1 MMAKD
6 LEIII
11 TSRRRVGSC
20 EHRCSRIKNS
30 GYSCFSYGYGL
41 LLHGFVDCNPKP
53 RSKCKLLKLM
63 TKDQFYQDLFLVCIT
78 YLLVSFCRT
87 HQYRQHPHLPKP
99 WLLLQDK
106 THAGNHEVN
115 GIRKNFK
122 MANV

>member
-1 MMAKD
+1 MAKD

-11 TSRRRVGSC
+11 TSRRGVGSC

-30 GYSCFSYGYGL
+30 GYPCFSYGYGL

-53 RSKCKLLKLM
+53 HCKCKLLKLT
-63 TKDQFYQDLFLVCIT
+63 TKNQFYQDLFLVCIT

-87 HQYRQHPHLPKP
+87 HQYRQHLHLPEP

-115 GIRKNFK
+115 GIRKNVK